1 MKKTLLILV
10 AIATMTMLYSCGGGN
25 TYKNDAF
32 KYSVTLPE
40 GFVPQNQDAA
50 MEAERGGKLFVK
62 DGCMIDM
69 TAKKMDYK
77 YITPEESLKQ
87 GFEFAKPISGEMISS
102 DLKEDRYVVT
112 YQDSFGYRSNCEV
125 QKNGVSL
132 TIHFTYPVEHK
143 AEFDKDLEAVMN
155 SVTIE

>member
-50 MEAERGGKLFVK
+50 METERGGKLFVK
-62 DGCMIDM
+62 DGCMIDV

-77 YITPEESLKQ
+77 YITAEESLKQ
-87 GFEFAKPISGEMISS
+87 GFEIAKSADGVFESEMKDDHYCVKS
-102 DLKEDRYVVT
+102 
-112 YQDSFGYRSNCEV
+112 QDSFGYRTGYEM

-132 TIHFTYPVEHK
+132 NIFITYPVEKK
-143 AEFDKDLEAVMN
+143 AEFDKEIDAVLN

>member
-1 MKKTLLILV
+1 MKKTLFVLV
-10 AIATMTMLYSCGGGN
+10 AVATMALLNSCGGGN
-25 TYKNDAF
+25 TYKNSEF

-69 TAKKMDYK
+69 AAKKMDYK
-77 YITPEESLKQ
+77 YITAEESLKQ
-87 GFEFAKPISGEMISS
+87 GFEIAKSADGVSESEMK
-102 DLKEDRYVVT
+102 DDHYYVKS
-112 YQDSFGYRSNCEV
+112 QDSFGYRVGYEM

-132 TIHFTYPVEHK
+132 NIYITYPVEKK
-143 AEFDKDLEAVMN
+143 AEFDKEIDAVLN
-155 SVTIE
+155 SVAIE

>member
-50 MEAERGGKLFVK
+50 METERGGKLFVK
-62 DGCMIDM
+62 DGCMIDV

-77 YITPEESLKQ
+77 YITAEESLKQ
-87 GFEFAKPISGEMISS
+87 GFEIAKSADGVFESEMKDDHYCVKS
-102 DLKEDRYVVT
+102 
-112 YQDSFGYRSNCEV
+112 QDSFGYRTGYEM

-132 TIHFTYPVEHK
+132 NIFITYPVEKK
-143 AEFDKDLEAVMN
+143 AEFDKEVDAVLN

>member
-50 MEAERGGKLFVK
+50 METERGGKLFVK
-62 DGCMIDM
+62 DGCMIDV
-69 TAKKMDYK
+69 TAKKMEYK
-77 YITPEESLKQ
+77 YITAEESLKQ
-87 GFEFAKPISGEMISS
+87 GFEIAKSADGVFESEMKDDHYCVKS
-102 DLKEDRYVVT
+102 
-112 YQDSFGYRSNCEV
+112 QDSFGYRTGYEM

-132 TIHFTYPVEHK
+132 NIFITYPVEKK
-143 AEFDKDLEAVMN
+143 AEFDKEIDAVLN

>member
-1 MKKTLLILV
+1 MKKSLIFLAAISLVVLLN
-10 AIATMTMLYSCGGGN
+10 SCGGGN

-62 DGCMIDM
+62 EGCMIDM

-77 YITPEESLKQ
+77 YITAEESLKQ
-87 GFEFAKPISGEMISS
+87 SFEIAKALNNDVISS
-102 DLKEDRYVVT
+102 ELKDDHYVIK
-112 YQDSFGYRSNCEV
+112 YQDQFGYRVGYEM

-132 TIHFTYPVEHK
+132 NIFITYPVEKK
-143 AEFDKDLEAVMN
+143 AEFDKDVDAVL
-155 SVTIE
+155 SSATIE

>member
-1 MKKTLLILV
+1 MV
-10 AIATMTMLYSCGGGN
+10 AMLTLYSCGGGN
-25 TYKNDAF
+25 TYKNSEF

-69 TAKKMDYK
+69 AAKKMDYK
-77 YITPEESLKQ
+77 YITAEESLKQ
-87 GFEFAKPISGEMISS
+87 GFEIAKSADGVSESEMK
-102 DLKEDRYVVT
+102 DDHYYVKS
-112 YQDSFGYRSNCEV
+112 QDSFGYRVGYEM

-132 TIHFTYPVEHK
+132 NIYITYPVEKK
-143 AEFDKDLEAVMN
+143 AEFDKEIDAVLN
-155 SVTIE
+155 SVAIE

>member
-50 MEAERGGKLFVK
+50 METERGGKLFVK
-62 DGCMIDM
+62 DGCMIDV
-69 TAKKMDYK
+69 TAKKMEYK
-77 YITPEESLKQ
+77 YITAEESLKQ
-87 GFEFAKPISGEMISS
+87 GFEIAKSADGVFESEMKDDHYCVKS
-102 DLKEDRYVVT
+102 
-112 YQDSFGYRSNCEV
+112 QDSFGYRTGYEM

-132 TIHFTYPVEHK
+132 NIFITYPVEKK
-143 AEFDKDLEAVMN
+143 AEFDKEVDAVLN